1 MKMRLR
7 KNWREQ
13 QKNLRRKETP
23 TKQYERNGMEWNVGF
38 SLFFIGVIS
47 LFFCTHSFMPI
58 HDIHAIYSL
67 NGCSMS
73 KRHYQIDFR

>member
-1 MKMRLR
+1 MRLQ

-38 SLFFIGVIS
+38 SLFF
-47 LFFCTHSFMPI
+47 
-58 HDIHAIYSL
+58 YW
-67 NGCSMS
+67 
-73 KRHYQIDFR
+73 